1 MLDQKRG
8 LMDSII
14 EVVVVG
20 AGPTGLMLAGDLA
33 RAGVGCTV
41 LERRAEGSNLT
52 RAFAVHARTL
62 ELFDTRGLA
71 EELVATGA
79 RVGALRVFGQLEV
92 DLSRLPTRFPYVLV
106 TPQYHTERVL
116 EEYASTHGAE
126 IMRGADVVDLRQ
138 DTDGVELDVRYEDG
152 TLATLRAVYAVGTDG
167 VGSTVRQALA
177 LPFPGHSA
185 VQSVMLADVQLSKAP
200 EEVLTVNAAGDDF
213 SFLAPFGD
221 GWYRVIVWDRR
232 RQLPDDAP
240 VELDEIREITQR
252 VLGTDYGMHDPRW
265 MSRFHSDERQV
276 THYRVG
282 RVFLA
287 GDAAHVHS
295 PAGGQGMN
303 AGLQDAANLGWKLA
317 GAVHGWAPDGLLDS
331 YHTERYPVGRAV
343 LRGSG
348 ALLRLI
354 MAQSQATRAARWLLA
369 NVMGRF
375 GSPPALVSRALS
387 GIDIAY
393 ATPRGEHRLAGRRAP
408 DVQLAP
414 GKAGE
419 TRLYE
424 VLRGGRFVL
433 LTPAGADATIGRKWA
448 GRVDRATPADATHPM
463 VLVRPDGYVAWATDE
478 TAPVSR
484 DAALRTA
491 LTRWCG
497 PPTAQTA
504 RRPTSQAATGSS

>member
-1 MLDQKRG
+1 
-8 LMDSII
+8 MDSVT

-41 LERRAEGSNLT
+41 LERRAEESNLT

-62 ELFDTRGLA
+62 ELLDARGLA
-71 EELVATGA
+71 DDLVATGV
-79 RVGALRVFGQLEV
+79 RVGALRLFGQLEV

-106 TPQYHTERVL
+106 TPQYHTEGVL
-116 EEYASTHGAE
+116 EAYASALGAQ
-126 IMRGADVVDLRQ
+126 IVRGADVVDLRQ
-138 DTDGVELDVRYEDG
+138 DTDGVELNVQYKDG
-152 TLATLRAVYAVGTDG
+152 TSGTQRAMYAIGADG

-185 VQSVMLADVQLSKAP
+185 VQSVMLADVRLSEAP
-200 EEVLTVNAAGDDF
+200 EEVLTVNAAGDGF

-221 GWYRVIVWDRR
+221 GWYRVIAWDRR

-240 VELDEIREITQR
+240 VELEEIRDITQR

-276 THYRVG
+276 TQYRVG

-287 GDAAHVHS
+287 GDAAHCHS

-317 GAVHGWAPDGLLDS
+317 AAVHGWAPDGLLDS
-331 YHTERYPVGRAV
+331 YHTERYPIGRAV

-348 ALLRLI
+348 ALLRLAL
-354 MAQSQATRAARWLLA
+354 AQSQATRAARWLLA
-369 NVMGRF
+369 NVVGRF
-375 GSPPALVSRALS
+375 GSPPALVGRAVS
-387 GIDIAY
+387 GISIAY
-393 ATPRGEHRLAGRRAP
+393 AVPRGEHRLVGRRAP
-408 DVQLAP
+408 DVRLMP

-424 VLRGGRFVL
+424 ILRGGRFVL
-433 LTPAGADATIGRKWA
+433 LTPAGAGAAMGRRWA
-448 GRVDRATPADATHPM
+448 GRVDSATPADATLPM

-478 TAPVSR
+478 TAPASR
-484 DAALRTA
+484 DEALRTA

-497 PPTAQTA
+497 QPT
-504 RRPTSQAATGSS
+504 GM

>member
-1 MLDQKRG
+1 
-8 LMDSII
+8 MDSVT

-41 LERRAEGSNLT
+41 LERRAEEANLT

-62 ELFDTRGLA
+62 ELLDARGLA
-71 EELVATGA
+71 DDLVATGV
-79 RVGALRVFGQLEV
+79 RVGALRLFGQLEV

-116 EEYASTHGAE
+116 EERASALGAQ
-126 IMRGADVVDLRQ
+126 IVRGANVVDLRQ
-138 DTDGVELDVRYEDG
+138 DTDDVELDVRYEDG
-152 TLATLRAVYAVGTDG
+152 TLATRRAIYAIGTDG

-185 VQSVMLADVQLSKAP
+185 VQSVMLADVQLSEEP
-200 EEVLTVNAAGDDF
+200 EEVLTVNAAGDGF
-213 SFLAPFGD
+213 VFVAPFGD
-221 GWYRVIVWDRR
+221 GWYRVIAWDRR
-232 RQLPDDAP
+232 RELPDDAP
-240 VELDEIREITQR
+240 VELEEIREITQR

-303 AGLQDAANLGWKLA
+303 TGLQDAANLGWKLA
-317 GAVHGWAPDGLLDS
+317 AAVHGWAPDGLLDT
-331 YHTERYPVGRAV
+331 YHTERHPIGRAV
-343 LRGSG
+343 LRGSDV
-348 ALLRLI
+348 LLRLAL
-354 MAQSQATRAARWLLA
+354 AQSWATHAARWLLA
-369 NVMGRF
+369 NVVGRF
-375 GSPPALVSRALS
+375 VSPPAFVSRAVS
-387 GIDIAY
+387 GIGIAY
-393 ATPRGEHRLAGRRAP
+393 AAPRGEHRLAGRRAP
-408 DVQLAP
+408 DVRLAP
-414 GKAGE
+414 GKEGK

-424 VLRGGRFVL
+424 ILRGGKFVL
-433 LTPAGADATIGRKWA
+433 LTPAGAGAVIGRRWA
-448 GRVDRATPADATHPM
+448 GRVDPATPADATLPM
-463 VLVRPDGYVAWATDE
+463 MLVRPDGYVAWATDE
-478 TAPVSR
+478 SAPASR
-484 DAALRTA
+484 DAELRTA

-497 PPTAQTA
+497 HF
-504 RRPTSQAATGSS
+504 TSM